1 MTQNQPKSPPGLQK
15 VWRQVQPIFKTQ
27 SLRAVRATIQVLEGV
42 ADNLEKMPEPAQV
55 ELSQPSQQPNLE
67 GKAAPVKP
75 PAKPADSPTV
85 ALAVPV
91 VLADQTAVEPGEV
104 AATSPAVKPGEEAQ
118 LDDDI
123 WGADESL
130 SLDEPDKPAG
140 DQAPTAEAIAPPP
153 ASPQPAK
160 RIETPLPAAGTLW
173 AKWISLL
180 DWVRD
185 RLPDSLSDRL
195 SDSVLTSIAGGV
207 LVLLVW
213 ITSSLLPNQAEQVAQ
228 TPSVNPSPVR
238 PSPVRPTP
246 VRPAP
251 EQTAPAP
258 PPAPTKAPEI
268 KQPTVTR
275 SPAPVPLPSPPHPLT
290 SPPPLELTPEQS
302 LIAAIQ
308 DQVTEVTNRYA
319 NGLIQ
324 AIQANFRDSRL
335 IVKVSMGW
343 YELSAIA
350 KTNSLTKC

>member
-42 ADNLEKMPEPAQV
+42 AKNLEKMPEPAQV
-55 ELSQPSQQPNLE
+55 EGSQPSQRPKLE
-67 GKAAPVKP
+67 EKAAPVEP
-75 PAKPADSPTV
+75 PAQPADSPTV
-85 ALAVPV
+85 APAVPV
-91 VLADQTAVEPGEV
+91 VP
-104 AATSPAVKPGEEAQ
+104 
-118 LDDDI
+118 
-123 WGADESL
+123 
-130 SLDEPDKPAG
+130 
-140 DQAPTAEAIAPPP
+140 AEAIAPPP
-153 ASPQPAK
+153 ASPKPAK
-160 RIETPLPAAGTLW
+160 RVETPLPAAGTLW
-173 AKWISLL
+173 AKWIALL
-180 DWVRD
+180 DWMRD

-238 PSPVRPTP
+238 LAPT
-246 VRPAP
+246 RPAP

-258 PPAPTKAPEI
+258 SPVPIKAPEV
-268 KQPTVTR
+268 KPTVTR
-275 SPAPVPLPSPPHPLT
+275 SPAPVLVPSPSPIPT
-290 SPPPLELTPEQS
+290 PPPPLELTPEQS

-343 YELSAIA
+343 YELSGDRQNKLADEMLKRAQELDFSKLEITDA
-350 KTNSLTKC
+350 QGKLLARSPVVGSNMIILQREMLDDKAG